1 VSHEQ
6 LVALGLGR
14 GAIRSRVSRGHLHV
28 VHRGVYAVGHPVIGG
43 RSSLIAAVFAC
54 GPQALLSHRAAAEQ
68 WGFRRSASSRI
79 DVTVPGGTRRNRNGI
94 VIHRVRALHPD
105 DRAVVEGI
113 PVTSVAR
120 TLLDCA
126 AVMPARQLERAV
138 EEAERLRLFDLR
150 AVERLLTRSR
160 GHKGRRA
167 LLAAIAEAAHDV
179 PWTRSELEKQFL
191 RLCRHAALPQP
202 AVNAWVEGHEVDAAW
217 LERKLLVELDGVES
231 HYTRAAFERDRK
243 RDIALQLAGYRVVRV
258 TQRRIQREAGQIVG
272 EIRTLL
278 GLDGGR

>member
-1 VSHEQ
+1 
-6 LVALGLGR
+6 
-14 GAIRSRVSRGHLHV
+14 
-28 VHRGVYAVGHPVIGG
+28 
-43 RSSLIAAVFAC
+43 
-54 GPQALLSHRAAAEQ
+54 
-68 WGFRRSASSRI
+68 
-79 DVTVPGGTRRNRNGI
+79 VTVPGGTRRNRNGI